1 MNCKTCSKCK
11 IEKPLSDFS
20 KNKSRKDGLQDRCKE
35 CCAFYEQQN
44 KDKRREYFSLYNQQ
58 NKDKIRERS
67 ALRYGLNKDQI
78 KEHQSLYYEQ
88 NKDKIKE
95 QQVLYREQNKD
106 KIKEQKALYREQN
119 KHKIKEYYQQNK
131 DKMKEYGA
139 LYREQKNSEQPAC
152 VYRILNKQNGKV
164 YIGQTRIGK
173 LRWKKHLR
181 DLIAQRHPNKKLQQ
195 DFNLFGEEAFEWEML
210 LGLPKDEKILLLEEA
225 LMITDMIK
233 NGFELYNEVIT
244 IEQLALINENETMET
259 K

>member
-11 IEKPLSDFS
+11 IEKPLSEFS
-20 KNKSRKDGLQDRCKE
+20 KNKSKKDGLQDRCKE

-44 KDKRREYFSLYNQQ
+44 KDKRREYFSLY
-58 NKDKIRERS
+58 
-67 ALRYGLNKDQI
+67 
-78 KEHQSLYYEQ
+78 HQQ

-95 QQVLYREQNKD
+95 QQALYYQQNKD
-106 KIKEQKALYREQN
+106 ERKEYQTLYNKQNKEQIKEQKDLYREQN

-131 DKMKEYGA
+131 DKIKEYQT
-139 LYREQKNSEQPAC
+139 LYLQQKNSEQPAC

-210 LGLPKDEKILLLEEA
+210 LELPKDEKILLLEEA

>member
-11 IEKPLSDFS
+11 IEKPLSEFS
-20 KNKSRKDGLQDRCKE
+20 KNKSKKDGLQDRCKE

-44 KDKRREYFSLYNQQ
+44 KDKRREYFSLY
-58 NKDKIRERS
+58 
-67 ALRYGLNKDQI
+67 
-78 KEHQSLYYEQ
+78 HQQ

-95 QQVLYREQNKD
+95 QQALYYQQNKD
-106 KIKEQKALYREQN
+106 ERKEYQTLYNKQNKEQIKEQKDLYREQN

-131 DKMKEYGA
+131 DKIKEYQT
-139 LYREQKNSEQPAC
+139 LYLQQKNSEQPAC

-164 YIGQTRIGK
+164 YIGQTMRGE
-173 LRWKKHLR
+173 LRWKEHLW
-181 DLIAQRHPNKKLQQ
+181 DLRGQRHKNKKLQQ
-195 DFNLFGEEAFEWEML
+195 DFSLFGEEIFEWEML
-210 LGLPKDEKILLLEEA
+210 LELPKDEKILLLEEA